1 MARQTE
7 KNFSKSIGAG
17 LGALAGGSGRTF
29 CILQHKNTTSRHRAG
44 ENQEIIVDYIE
55 LGRDPQCGVR
65 FGDDC
70 QTVSRRHAAISKV
83 EGNWVIRH
91 LSTNNPTLINGRPVA
106 KEWFLQNGDEIQLS
120 MEGPRIG
127 FMVPQNSS
135 VKSIG
140 LSRRLSL
147 FRQQSLRPYRNALA
161 ILSIILVL
169 TVSGLSYLWYVEH
182 QKGLELQAGL
192 KNSHVLQESLAKQ
205 LSESNASNGKIQ
217 QELQKEL
224 KKLQTLQRSV
234 SQTGGGNMSVAP
246 GTFDPYFT
254 SIYFIYCDGVKVEYQ
269 GETETVSDYK
279 WSGTGFLLNDGRFI
293 TARHVVEPWA
303 FLVGE
308 PSELDLTLN
317 VILNQGGKITA
328 NIHLYS
334 PNGSEMSVTNHSFT
348 FDKSGDTKKSIT
360 TESGKELI
368 ISSADIQDGRDWA
381 FCRVNGAGNLFGDA
395 SLSDALPQGS
405 KLDIL
410 GYPLGLGANTT
421 NIKPLH
427 SATNVAQTGLNNG
440 VILVTSQTFD
450 QGSSG
455 GPALYLDPATN
466 KYMVI
471 GIVSA
476 KAGGAVGIITPISS
490 IR

>member
-29 CILQHKNTTSRHRAG
+29 CILQHKNTTSRHKAG

-55 LGRDPQCGVR
+55 LGRDPECGVR

-70 QTVSRRHAAISKV
+70 QTVSRRHASIAKV
-83 EGNWVIRH
+83 EGNWIIRH

-127 FMVPQNSS
+127 FLVPQNSS

-147 FRQQSLRPYRNALA
+147 FRQQALRPYRNAIA
-161 ILSIILVL
+161 VLSVILVL
-169 TVSGLSYLWYVEH
+169 AVSGLSFWLNRTIEETGRL
-182 QKGLELQAGL
+182 KDGL
-192 KNSHVLQESLAKQ
+192 KSAKVIQESLATQ
-205 LSESNASNGKIQ
+205 LAQSNESNGKIQ

-224 KKLQTLQRSV
+224 KKLQTLQRSANKA
-234 SQTGGGNMSVAP
+234 GGGSMSVAP

-254 SIYFIYCDGVKVEYQ
+254 SIYFIVCDGVKVEYQ
-269 GETETVSDYK
+269 GETENVPDYK

-293 TARHVVEPWA
+293 TARHVVEPWT
-303 FLVGE
+303 FLTSE
-308 PSELDLTLN
+308 SSELDLALN
-317 VILNQGGKITA
+317 VIMNQGGKITA

-334 PNGSEMSVTNHSFT
+334 PNGSEMTVTNHSFT

-360 TESGKELI
+360 TESGQELV
-368 ISSADIQDGRDWA
+368 ISTAAIQDGRDWA
-381 FCRVNGAGNLFGDA
+381 SCGVSGAGNLMADA
-395 SLSDALPQGS
+395 SLSNALSQGS

-410 GYPLGLGANTT
+410 GYPLGLGANTS

-427 SATNVAQTGLNNG
+427 SSTNVAQTGLNNG

-450 QGSSG
+450 HGSSG
-455 GPALYLDPATN
+455 GPALLLDPTTN
-466 KYMVI
+466 QYMVI